1 MPSFDDDL
9 FERSPSAEPNQ
20 VDSAP
25 ASTDNSLGNSADNSP
40 STPPLPL
47 PEITDDLPQML
58 AIFPDYIRLPLSQH
72 PRLNQL
78 IEIVLD
84 LGRLPEARFSDAV
97 EYLSETPVSKADL
110 QHCTDRVGH
119 FGGDNRAGLEK
130 TLHRIS
136 AIRNRSGDVIG
147 LTCRVGRAVFG
158 TIGMI
163 RDLVETGGSILML
176 GRPGVGKTTALREI
190 ARVLADDLMKRVVI
204 IDTSNEI
211 AGDGDIPHPAIGRAR
226 RMQVA
231 KPELQHQVMIE
242 AVENHMPE
250 VIVIDEIGTELEAI
264 AARTIA
270 ERGVQLVGTAH
281 GNRLENLIKNP
292 TLSDLVGGIQSV
304 TLGDDEARRR
314 GSQKSVLERKAPP
327 TFDIAV
333 EMHER
338 QRWVV
343 HEDVSNTVDYLLRGQ
358 VPGQQVREIGED
370 SQIVIT
376 NELPGHSGL
385 VAPAMRTNRRGQ
397 LSPGHLNSQNLRVQ
411 ANLGGVSAGGA
422 SAGGWRSSGKMRPP
436 VAPLGS
442 DSFGK
447 RASRPSI
454 ILDEQQRLQSL
465 LNDTLDNTVVQLP
478 VGANRVTADRRM
490 ADNLNE
496 RHQQAETS
504 ANEPWATTES
514 ALTEDDSSD
523 FTCIYAYGISRQQLD
538 HVVRTLDLPVK
549 FTKDLGSADAVLA
562 LRSHLKN
569 HSKLKD
575 VAKARQVPVYT
586 VKSNSIPQITR
597 SLRRV
602 LDLDDDGE
610 SAEAINLDLFARSG
624 ADDELEALE
633 EARLAV
639 EQIVIPKHQP
649 VELLPR
655 SPKIRKMQH
664 ELAEHYRLKSLSFGD
679 EPNRR
684 LRIYPA

>member
-1 MPSFDDDL
+1 MQSFDDNL
-9 FERSPSAEPNQ
+9 FES
-20 VDSAP
+20 V
-25 ASTDNSLGNSADNSP
+25 
-40 STPPLPL
+40 TPPKP
-47 PEITDDLPQML
+47 PTVSKDSKTTPPIEVKTSEITDDLPQL
-58 AIFPDYIRLPLSQH
+58 LEVLPEYIRGKLTDH
-72 PRLNQL
+72 PKQDKL
-78 IEIVLD
+78 IEVILD
-84 LGRLPEARFSDAV
+84 LGRLPEARFSDSV
-97 EYLSETPVSKADL
+97 EYLSETPVAKADL
-110 QHCTDRVGH
+110 EYCVARVGH

-136 AIRNRSGDVIG
+136 AMRNRAGEIIG

-158 TIGMI
+158 TISMI
-163 RDLVETGGSILML
+163 RDLVETGESILML

-231 KPELQHQVMIE
+231 KPEQQHQVMIE

-250 VIVIDEIGTELEAI
+250 VIVIDEIGTELEAL

-333 EMHER
+333 EMLER

-343 HEDVSNTVDYLLRGQ
+343 HEDVADTVDYLLRGR
-358 VPGQQVREIGED
+358 VPGQQVRELD
-370 SQIVIT
+370 KNNKVIVT
-376 NELPGHSGL
+376 NELPGQSDLATAAMRSDRKGKL
-385 VAPAMRTNRRGQ
+385 RAGSLRPVAPNTAT
-397 LSPGHLNSQNLRVQ
+397 P
-411 ANLGGVSAGGA
+411 
-422 SAGGWRSSGKMRPP
+422 GGWRTSGRMN
-436 VAPLGS
+436 PLGS
-442 DSFGK
+442 DVFGK
-447 RASRPSI
+447 KKRAKKPS
-454 ILDEQQRLQSL
+454 LLQDDRQSFQSL
-465 LNDTLDNTVVQLP
+465 LDNSLAQAGVPSETKEREGFDPNVT
-478 VGANRVTADRRM
+478 RV
-490 ADNLNE
+490 
-496 RHQQAETS
+496 
-504 ANEPWATTES
+504 
-514 ALTEDDSSD
+514 
-523 FTCIYAYGISRQQLD
+523 YAYGISRQQLD
-538 HVVRTLDLPVK
+538 RVVSTLNLPVK

-562 LRSHLKN
+562 LRSHIKN

-575 VAKARQVPVYT
+575 VAQARQIPIYT

-597 SLRRV
+597 SLRRL
-602 LDLDDDGE
+602 LDLDDDDMA
-610 SAEAINLDLFARSG
+610 SEAINLELFSRSG

-639 EQIVIPKHQP
+639 EQIVIPKSQP

>member
-9 FERSPSAEPNQ
+9 FESSPSAEAIQ
-20 VDSAP
+20 ATSAKTP
-25 ASTDNSLGNSADNSP
+25 QENSQKTSP
-40 STPPLPL
+40 QPEPS
-47 PEITDDLPQML
+47 EITDDLPKL
-58 AIFPDYIRLPLSQH
+58 LDILPAYIRTVLTDH
-72 PRLNQL
+72 PNRDQL
-78 IEIVLD
+78 IEIILD
-84 LGRLPEARFSDAV
+84 LGRQPEARFSNSV

-110 QHCTDRVGH
+110 QHCIDRVGH

-136 AIRNRSGDVIG
+136 AIRNRAGEVIG

-158 TIGMI
+158 TIAMI

-231 KPELQHQVMIE
+231 SPENQHQVMIE

-250 VIVIDEIGTELEAI
+250 VIVIDEIGTELEAL

-281 GNRLENLIKNP
+281 GNQLENLIKNP

-327 TFDIAV
+327 TFDIAI

-338 QRWVV
+338 QKWVV
-343 HEDVSNTVDYLLRGQ
+343 HEDVSDTVDYLLRGR
-358 VPGQQVREIGED
+358 VPGQQVREIGSN
-370 SQIVIT
+370 SQVIVT
-376 NELPGHSGL
+376 NELPSQSGL
-385 VAPAMRTNRRGQ
+385 VAPA
-397 LSPGHLNSQNLRVQ
+397 LRSDR
-411 ANLGGVSAGGA
+411 NGKLRSGSLRSSFGGA
-422 SAGGWRSSGKMRPP
+422 SPSPGGRSSGQPTAGGWRSSGQMQPM
-436 VAPLGS
+436 GS

-447 RASRPSI
+447 RASQPSMMV
-454 ILDEQQRLQSL
+454 DQQQRTQALL
-465 LNDTLDNTVVQLP
+465 NNTLNGTLNDTLVQLP
-478 VGANRVTADRRM
+478 LSPERM
-490 ADNLNE
+490 AQVASAQVDPDFESEFAEQDDN
-496 RHQQAETS
+496 RTR
-504 ANEPWATTES
+504 
-514 ALTEDDSSD
+514 
-523 FTCIYAYGISRQQLD
+523 IYAYGISRQQLD
-538 HVVRTLDLPVK
+538 HVVRTLDLPVS

-562 LRSHLKN
+562 LRSHIKN

-575 VAKARQVPVYT
+575 VAQARHIPVYT

-597 SLRRV
+597 ALRRV
-602 LDLDDDGE
+602 LDLEDDGE
-610 SAEAINLDLFARSG
+610 TVEAINLDLFARSG

-639 EQIVIPKHQP
+639 EQIVIPKSQP

-684 LRIYPA
+684 IRIFPA

>member
-1 MPSFDDDL
+1 MPSFEDDL
-9 FERSPSAEPNQ
+9 FESSPSPEPIKATDTKTSDGTSIPKSGTS
-20 VDSAP
+20 DSASD
-25 ASTDNSLGNSADNSP
+25 ANTVQI
-40 STPPLPL
+40 TP
-47 PEITDDLPQML
+47 PEITDDLPEL
-58 AIFPDYIRLPLSQH
+58 LNVLPEYIRAKLNNH
-72 PRLNQL
+72 PRRDQL
-78 IEIVLD
+78 IEVILD
-84 LGRLPEARFSDAV
+84 FGRQPEARFSDSV
-97 EYLSETPVSKADL
+97 EYLSEKPISKADL
-110 QHCTDRVGH
+110 QYCIERVGH

-136 AIRNRSGDVIG
+136 AIRNRAGEVIG

-231 KPELQHQVMIE
+231 KPENQHQVMIE

-343 HEDVSNTVDYLLRGQ
+343 HENVSDTVDFLLRGR
-358 VPGQQVREIGED
+358 VPGQQIREIGAD
-370 SQIVIT
+370 NKLVVT
-376 NELPGHSGL
+376 NEQPSQSGL
-385 VAPAMRTNRRGQ
+385 VAPALRTNRKGQ
-397 LSPGHLNSQNLRVQ
+397 LGYEKLRSTQPSQ
-411 ANLGGVSAGGA
+411 
-422 SAGGWRSSGKMRPP
+422 GGWRSSGKMKPP

-447 RASRPSI
+447 RASRPSLI
-454 ILDEQQRLQSL
+454 WDEQQRMQSL
-465 LNDTLDNTVVQLP
+465 LNDSLRGNSTRDTVIQLP
-478 VGANRVTADRRM
+478 
-490 ADNLNE
+490 LNE
-496 RHQQAETS
+496 DQLSQVTNPDFE
-504 ANEPWATTES
+504 EES
-514 ALTEDDSSD
+514 GVTRL
-523 FTCIYAYGISRQQLD
+523 YAYGISRQQLD
-538 HVVRTLDLPVK
+538 HVVRTLDMPVK

-562 LRSHLKN
+562 LRSHIKN
-569 HSKLKD
+569 HSKLQQ

-597 SLRRV
+597 ALRRV

-610 SAEAINLDLFARSG
+610 TAEGINLDLFARNG

-639 EQIVIPKHQP
+639 EQIVIPKSQP

>member
-9 FERSPSAEPNQ
+9 FESSPSAEASQ
-20 VDSAP
+20 ATSAKTP
-25 ASTDNSLGNSADNSP
+25 QENSQKISP
-40 STPPLPL
+40 QPEPT
-47 PEITDDLPQML
+47 EITDDLPQL
-58 AIFPDYIRLPLSQH
+58 LEILPAYIRTVLTDH
-72 PRLNQL
+72 PNRDKL
-78 IEIVLD
+78 IEIILD
-84 LGRLPEARFSDAV
+84 LGRQPEARFSDSV
-97 EYLSETPVSKADL
+97 EYLSDTPVSKADL
-110 QHCTDRVGH
+110 QHCIDRVGH

-136 AIRNRSGDVIG
+136 AIRNRAGEVIG

-158 TIGMI
+158 TIAMI

-231 KPELQHQVMIE
+231 SPENQHQVMIE

-250 VIVIDEIGTELEAI
+250 VIVIDEIGTELEAL

-338 QRWVV
+338 QKWVV
-343 HEDVSNTVDYLLRGQ
+343 HEDVSDTVDYLLRGR
-358 VPGQQVREIGED
+358 VPGQQVREIGPD
-370 SQIVIT
+370 NQVIVT
-376 NELPGHSGL
+376 NELPSQSGL
-385 VAPAMRTNRRGQ
+385 VAPALRSDRNGKLRSGSLRSSGQ
-397 LSPGHLNSQNLRVQ
+397 P
-411 ANLGGVSAGGA
+411 
-422 SAGGWRSSGKMRPP
+422 SAGGWRSSGTMQPM
-436 VAPLGS
+436 GS

-447 RASRPSI
+447 RASRPSMI
-454 ILDEQQRLQSL
+454 VDQQQRTQALLNST
-465 LNDTLDNTVVQLP
+465 LNDTLVQLP
-478 VGANRVTADRRM
+478 LSPERM
-490 ADNLNE
+490 AQVASAE
-496 RHQQAETS
+496 AET
-504 ANEPWATTES
+504 EFES
-514 ALTEDDSSD
+514 EFGQDDSR
-523 FTCIYAYGISRQQLD
+523 TRIYAYGISRQQLD
-538 HVVRTLDLPVK
+538 HVVRTLELPVS

-562 LRSHLKN
+562 LRSHIKN

-575 VAKARQVPVYT
+575 VAQARHIPVYT

-597 SLRRV
+597 ALRRV
-602 LDLDDDGE
+602 LDLEDDGE
-610 SAEAINLDLFARSG
+610 TVEAINLDLFARSG

-639 EQIVIPKHQP
+639 EQIVIPKSQP

-684 LRIYPA
+684 IRIFPA

>member
-1 MPSFDDDL
+1 MASLNNEQFDSQFDSSF
-9 FERSPSAEPNQ
+9 SA
-20 VDSAP
+20 DSASARPSNTP
-25 ASTDNSLGNSADNSP
+25 APP
-40 STPPLPL
+40 SQLAPP
-47 PEITDDLPQML
+47 EVTDDLSQLL
-58 AIFPDYIRLPLSQH
+58 AILPGYIREQLEDH
-72 PRLNQL
+72 PKQDQL
-78 IEIVLD
+78 IEVILD
-84 LGRLPEARFSDAV
+84 LGRQPEARFSDDV

-110 QHCTDRVGH
+110 QHCIDRVGH

-136 AIRNRSGDVIG
+136 AMRNRSGDIIG
-147 LTCRVGRAVFG
+147 LTCRVGRAIFG
-158 TIGMI
+158 TIGLI
-163 RDLVETGGSILML
+163 RDLVETGNSILML

-231 KPELQHQVMIE
+231 RPEEQHQVMIE

-250 VIVIDEIGTELEAI
+250 VIVIDEIGTELEAL

-333 EMHER
+333 EMLER

-343 HEDVSNTVDYLLRGQ
+343 HEEVSNTVDFILRGR
-358 VPGQQVREIGED
+358 VPGQQVRSLGPDNQVIITDEMPSD
-370 SQIVIT
+370 SSLATPSLRSDKKGKLRAGSLRAQ
-376 NELPGHSGL
+376 
-385 VAPAMRTNRRGQ
+385 A
-397 LSPGHLNSQNLRVQ
+397 SP
-411 ANLGGVSAGGA
+411 
-422 SAGGWRSSGKMRPP
+422 GGWRTSGKMRPP
-436 VAPLGS
+436 VVPLGS

-447 RASRPSI
+447 QASYSAPSTSSASAFSNPHTVGTPATSQR
-454 ILDEQQRLQSL
+454 LDDQQRFQSL
-465 LNDTLDNTVVQLP
+465 LDDSLRQLP
-478 VGANRVTADRRM
+478 IPSEKMSQVAGD
-490 ADNLNE
+490 DYY
-496 RHQQAETS
+496 ET
-504 ANEPWATTES
+504 
-514 ALTEDDSSD
+514 DDSD
-523 FTCIYAYGISRQQLD
+523 ITRIYAYGISRQQLD
-538 HVVRTLDLPVK
+538 HVVRSLQLPVK
-549 FTKDLGSADAVLA
+549 FTKELASADAVLA
-562 LRSHLKN
+562 LRSHIRN
-569 HSKLKD
+569 HSKLKQ

-597 SLRRV
+597 SLRRL

-610 SAEAINLDLFARSG
+610 MLEGVDLEMFSRSG

-639 EQIVIPKHQP
+639 EQIVIPKSQP

>member
-1 MPSFDDDL
+1 MASLNDNL
-9 FERSPSAEPNQ
+9 FEDSPSVVNAAEASKVKEVPNI
-20 VDSAP
+20 SMKLPP
-25 ASTDNSLGNSADNSP
+25 A
-40 STPPLPL
+40 
-47 PEITDDLPQML
+47 TDDLSQL
-58 AIFPDYIRLPLSQH
+58 LEVLPDYIYEKLEKH
-72 PRLNQL
+72 PRKAQL
-78 IEIVLD
+78 IEVVLD
-84 LGRLPEARFSDAV
+84 LGRQPEARFSDSV
-97 EYLSETPVSKADL
+97 EYLSEVPVTKANL
-110 QHCTDRVGH
+110 QHCIDKVGR

-136 AIRNRSGDVIG
+136 AIRNRSGDIIG

-163 RDLVETGGSILML
+163 RDLVETGNSILML

-231 KPELQHQVMIE
+231 RPEEQHQVMIE

-250 VIVIDEIGTELEAI
+250 VIVIDEIGTELEAL

-327 TFDIAV
+327 TFEIAV
-333 EMHER
+333 EMLER

-343 HEDVSNTVDYLLRGQ
+343 HEDVAGTVDFILRGR
-358 VPGQQVREIGED
+358 VPGQQVRSLD
-370 SQIVIT
+370 SDNNVVIT
-376 NELPGHSGL
+376 DELPADSGL
-385 VAPAMRTNRRGQ
+385 ATPALQSDKRGKLRAGRLRAQ
-397 LSPGHLNSQNLRVQ
+397 PSPSP
-411 ANLGGVSAGGA
+411 S
-422 SAGGWRSSGKMRPP
+422 GWRTSGKMRPP
-436 VAPLGS
+436 VSPLGS

-447 RASRPSI
+447 RASLSSVPSPSSQSDSI
-454 ILDEQQRLQSL
+454 SGSTSSGSISSGLMSDSIRGNSPVDSTADDQLRFQALLDDSML
-465 LNDTLDNTVVQLP
+465 QLP
-478 VGANRVTADRRM
+478 IPSNRM
-490 ADNLNE
+490 AQVAGN
-496 RHQQAETS
+496 
-504 ANEPWATTES
+504 
-514 ALTEDDSSD
+514 DDYDSEAD
-523 FTCIYAYGISRQQLD
+523 DITRIYAYGISRQQLD

-549 FTKDLGSADAVLA
+549 FTKELASADAVLA
-562 LRSHLKN
+562 LRSHIRN
-569 HSKLKD
+569 HSKLKQ

-597 SLRRV
+597 SLRRL

-610 SAEAINLDLFARSG
+610 MLEGINLDLFSRNG

-639 EQIVIPKHQP
+639 EQIVIPKSQP

>member
-9 FERSPSAEPNQ
+9 FKSSPSAESAKA
-20 VDSAP
+20 SAP
-25 ASTDNSLGNSADNSP
+25 ANAYTENASEESNAEEAKGTPNEEAQTVQI
-40 STPPLPL
+40 TPPK
-47 PEITDDLPQML
+47 ITDDLPQL
-58 AIFPDYIRLPLSQH
+58 LEILPANIRTKLNEH
-72 PRLNQL
+72 PKRDQL
-78 IEIVLD
+78 IEVILD
-84 LGRLPEARFSDAV
+84 LGRQPEARFSDSV
-97 EYLSETPVSKADL
+97 EYLSETPITKADL
-110 QHCTDRVGH
+110 QHCVDRVGH

-136 AIRNRSGDVIG
+136 AIRNRAGEVIG
-147 LTCRVGRAVFG
+147 LTCRVGRAIFG

-231 KPELQHQVMIE
+231 KPENQHQVMIE

-250 VIVIDEIGTELEAI
+250 VIVIDEIGTELEAL

-343 HEDVSNTVDYLLRGQ
+343 HENVSNTVDFLLRGR
-358 VPGQQVREIGED
+358 VPGQQVREVGAD
-370 SQIVIT
+370 NKLIVT
-376 NELPGHSGL
+376 NELPGQSGL
-385 VAPAMRTNRRGQ
+385 VAPAMRSNRKGQ
-397 LSPGHLNSQNLRVQ
+397 LSPGTLRATGQ
-411 ANLGGVSAGGA
+411 ASR
-422 SAGGWRSSGKMRPP
+422 GGWRSSGKMRPP
-436 VAPLGS
+436 VTPLGA
-442 DSFGK
+442 DHFGK
-447 RASRPSI
+447 RASKPAM
-454 ILDEQQRLQSL
+454 LVDDQQRLQAR
-465 LNDTLDNTVVQLP
+465 LNDTLLQLP
-478 VGANRVTADRRM
+478 LAGSNISS
-490 ADNLNE
+490 NLAAE
-496 RHQQAETS
+496 RLAQVDGDEFAGSLEEQTG
-504 ANEPWATTES
+504 
-514 ALTEDDSSD
+514 DSNQ
-523 FTCIYAYGISRQQLD
+523 TQIYAYGISRQQLD
-538 HVVRTLDLPVK
+538 HVVRTLDLPVA

-562 LRSHLKN
+562 LRSHIKN
-569 HSKLKD
+569 HSKLKQ
-575 VAKARQVPVYT
+575 VAQARQVPIFT

-602 LDLDDDGE
+602 LDLDDEGE
-610 SAEAINLDLFARSG
+610 TVEAINLELFAQNG

-639 EQIVIPKHQP
+639 EQIVIPKSQP

>member
-1 MPSFDDDL
+1 MASLNENL
-9 FERSPSAEPNQ
+9 FESSSSAESASPSSRSAASSKRPQRTQ
-20 VDSAP
+20 VKSQAV
-25 ASTDNSLGNSADNSP
+25 
-40 STPPLPL
+40 
-47 PEITDDLPQML
+47 TDDLPQL
-58 AIFPDYIRLPLSQH
+58 LEILPAFIRDQLEGH
-72 PRLNQL
+72 PQREQL
-78 IEIVLD
+78 IEVVLD
-84 LGRLPEARFSDAV
+84 LGRQPEARFSDSV
-97 EYLSETPVSKADL
+97 QYLADAPVSKADL
-110 QHCTDRVGH
+110 QHCVDRVGH

-136 AIRNRSGDVIG
+136 AMRNRKGEVIG

-158 TIGMI
+158 TITMI
-163 RDLVETGGSILML
+163 RDLVETGNSILML

-226 RMQVA
+226 RMQVSQ
-231 KPELQHQVMIE
+231 PEKQHQVMIE

-250 VIVIDEIGTELEAI
+250 VIVIDEIGTELEAL

-333 EMHER
+333 EMLER

-343 HEDVSNTVDYLLRGQ
+343 HEDVATTVDFILRGR
-358 VPGQQVREIGED
+358 VPGQQVRSVNAENQVVVTD
-370 SQIVIT
+370 
-376 NELPGHSGL
+376 ELPSESSL
-385 VAPAMRTNRRGQ
+385 ATAALKSDRRGRLKAGSLRPQ
-397 LSPGHLNSQNLRVQ
+397 ASP
-411 ANLGGVSAGGA
+411 
-422 SAGGWRSSGKMRPP
+422 GGWRTTGKMPP

-442 DSFGK
+442 DTFGK
-447 RASRPSI
+447 RASYAPPTAKPLVDGRVDGRI
-454 ILDEQQRLQSL
+454 DDQRRFHSL
-465 LNDTLDNTVVQLP
+465 LDDSLHQLP
-478 VGANRVTADRRM
+478 IPS
-490 ADNLNE
+490 E
-496 RHQQAETS
+496 RLAQVAGDDFYEAH
-504 ANEPWATTES
+504 
-514 ALTEDDSSD
+514 EDD
-523 FTCIYAYGISRQQLD
+523 TTRVYAYGISRQQLD
-538 HVVRTLDLPVK
+538 HVVRTLELPVK
-549 FTKDLGSADAVLA
+549 FTKELASADAVLA
-562 LRSHLKN
+562 LRSHIRN
-569 HSKLKD
+569 HSKLKQ

-597 SLRRV
+597 SLRRL
-602 LDLDDDGE
+602 LDLDDEGE
-610 SAEAINLDLFARSG
+610 MAEGVNLDLFTHNG

-639 EQIVIPKHQP
+639 EQIVIPKSQP

>member
-1 MPSFDDDL
+1 MASLNENL
-9 FERSPSAEPNQ
+9 FESSASVEPADSSQSASSDQLQLAQ
-20 VDSAP
+20 VKSQAV
-25 ASTDNSLGNSADNSP
+25 
-40 STPPLPL
+40 
-47 PEITDDLPQML
+47 TDDLPQL
-58 AIFPDYIRLPLSQH
+58 LEILPAYIREQLEEH
-72 PRLNQL
+72 PQREQL
-78 IEIVLD
+78 IEVVLD
-84 LGRLPEARFSDAV
+84 LGRQPEARFSDSV
-97 EYLSETPVSKADL
+97 EYLADAPVSKADL
-110 QHCTDRVGH
+110 QHCVDRVGH

-136 AIRNRSGDVIG
+136 AMRNRKGEVIG

-158 TIGMI
+158 TITMI
-163 RDLVETGGSILML
+163 RDLVETGNSILML

-226 RMQVA
+226 RMQVSH
-231 KPELQHQVMIE
+231 PEKQHQVMIE

-250 VIVIDEIGTELEAI
+250 VIVIDEIGTELEAL

-333 EMHER
+333 EMLER

-343 HEDVSNTVDYLLRGQ
+343 HEDVSATVDFLLRGR
-358 VPGQQVREIGED
+358 VPGQQVRSVNAEN
-370 SQIVIT
+370 QVVIT
-376 NELPGHSGL
+376 DETPSESSLATAALKSD
-385 VAPAMRTNRRGQ
+385 RRGRLKAGSLRAQ
-397 LSPGHLNSQNLRVQ
+397 PSP
-411 ANLGGVSAGGA
+411 
-422 SAGGWRSSGKMRPP
+422 GGWRTTGKMPP
-436 VAPLGS
+436 VEPLGS
-442 DSFGK
+442 DVFGK
-447 RASRPSI
+447 RASYVPTSQSVAKPMVDGRI
-454 ILDEQQRLQSL
+454 DGRIDEQRRFQSL
-465 LNDTLDNTVVQLP
+465 LDDSLHQLP
-478 VGANRVTADRRM
+478 VPSDRM
-490 ADNLNE
+490 AQVAGEDFY
-496 RHQQAETS
+496 
-504 ANEPWATTES
+504 ES
-514 ALTEDDSSD
+514 DDENI
-523 FTCIYAYGISRQQLD
+523 TRIYAYGISRQQLD

-549 FTKDLGSADAVLA
+549 FTKELASADAVLA
-562 LRSHLKN
+562 LRSHIRN
-569 HSKLKD
+569 HSKLKQ
-575 VAKARQVPVYT
+575 VAKARQLPVYT

-597 SLRRV
+597 SLRRL
-602 LDLDDDGE
+602 LDLDDEGE
-610 SAEAINLDLFARSG
+610 MAEGINLDLFAHNG

-639 EQIVIPKHQP
+639 EQIVIPKSQP